1 MSNQPHTNY
10 QKISFN
16 GLALH
21 PTFSVYLFEIKKED
35 QKYFYVGMTGDSHYP
50 SARSILHRLAGHI
63 DLSSRSTQSK
73 FLDAI
78 KLQLFKKKD
87 KKEKLEREEL
97 EQLTIQLYHWPIE
110 GFTPFSEDAFKNL
123 DKTSADYKAYKATQT
138 KVLAL
143 ESKIIG
149 EHFGKKYFL
158 NKTNGNSKAKI
169 EVEFQEIY
177 EEIKKIIE
185 A

>member
-1 MSNQPHTNY
+1 MSNQPNTNY
-10 QKISFN
+10 QTISFN

-21 PTFSVYLFEIKKED
+21 PTFSVYLFEIEKEK

-63 DLSSRSTQSK
+63 DLSSRSTQSQ
-73 FLDAI
+73 FI
-78 KLQLFKKKD
+78 KAL
-87 KKEKLEREEL
+87 KEKVFDKEEL
-97 EQLTIQLYHWPIE
+97 NREDLTQLTIQLHYWPVE

-123 DKTSADYKAYKATQT
+123 DKTSADYKAIQT

-149 EHFGKKYFL
+149 EYHDRLL
-158 NKTNGNSKAKI
+158 NKTKGDSNAEI
-169 EVEFQEIY
+169 EVGFQGIY
-177 EEIKKIIE
+177 DEIKKITE

>member
-10 QKISFN
+10 QIISFN

-97 EQLTIQLYHWPIE
+97 AQLSIQLHHWPIE

-123 DKTSADYKAYKATQT
+123 DKTSADYKAYKAIQT

-149 EHFGKKYFL
+149 EYNDLLL
-158 NKTNGNSKAKI
+158 NKTKGDSNAKI
-169 EVEFQEIY
+169 ELGFQGIY
-177 EEIKKIIE
+177 DEIKKIIE

>member
-1 MSNQPHTNY
+1 MSKTIQPNTNY
-10 QKISFN
+10 QTISFN

-21 PTFSVYLFEIKKED
+21 PTFSLYLFEIEKEK

-63 DLSSRSTQSK
+63 DLSSRSTQSQ
-73 FLDAI
+73 FI
-78 KLQLFKKKD
+78 KALTEKVFDKEVLNREDLAQLS
-87 KKEKLEREEL
+87 
-97 EQLTIQLYHWPIE
+97 IQLHHWPIE

-123 DKTSADYKAYKATQT
+123 DKASADYKAYKATQT

-149 EHFGKKYFL
+149 EHFGQEYFL
-158 NKTNGNSKAKI
+158 NKTNGNSKLKI
-169 EVEFQEIY
+169 EVEFQGIY
-177 EEIKKIIE
+177 DKIKKIIE